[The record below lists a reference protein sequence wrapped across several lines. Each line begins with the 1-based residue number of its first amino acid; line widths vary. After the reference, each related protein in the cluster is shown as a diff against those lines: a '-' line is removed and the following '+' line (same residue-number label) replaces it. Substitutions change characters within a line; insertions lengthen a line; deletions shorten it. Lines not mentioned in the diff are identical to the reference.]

1 MLIVDLEPEL
11 ESSLHAVAQQIQLS
25 PSEIVKQLV
34 QLYLKKQQDNQ
45 LLGELVELLP
55 QVTCFGNQNPLEIQQ
70 ALRNEWH

>member
-11 ESSLHAVAQQIQLS
+11 ESSLHAVAQQIRLS

-70 ALRNEWH
+70 ALR